1 VRYRGHM
8 STAPRPLSSAE
19 VGRATELLQSAL
31 VCYLAMVEAAGP
43 YVLPLN
49 FAYVAPPD
57 QAESP
62 ERLEGRIYFHT
73 GTGRKTAALGQD
85 PRVCMAFTGGV
96 AFEQGDTPC
105 GDGFSFRSLLVW
117 GEARQIEPR
126 ERAEA
131 ALRWIVA
138 KYDPG
143 AVETAFG
150 EADLAQ
156 TLVYEVSITAASFRE
171 RPR

>member
-8 STAPRPLSSAE
+8 STAPRPLSPAE
-19 VGRATELLQSAL
+19 VRRATELLQSATFS
-31 VCYLAMVEAAGP
+31 YLAMVEAAGP

-49 FAYVAPPD
+49 FAYIAPPD

-62 ERLEGRIYFHT
+62 GRLEGHIYFHT
-73 GTGRKTAALGQD
+73 GTGRKTAALAQD
-85 PRVCMAFTGGV
+85 PRVCLAFTGEV
-96 AFEQGDTPC
+96 AFEQGETPC

-117 GEARQIEPR
+117 GEARQIEAR
-126 ERAEA
+126 EQREA
-131 ALRWIVA
+131 ALHWIVA

-143 AVETAFG
+143 GAETAFD

-156 TLVYEVSITAASFRE
+156 TLVYEVSIAAASFKE

>member
-1 VRYRGHM
+1 M
-8 STAPRPLSSAE
+8 DNASRPLSAAE
-19 VGRATELLQSAL
+19 MVRATELLREAPFGH
-31 VCYLAMVEAAGP
+31 LAMVESGGP
-43 YVLPLN
+43 YVLPVN
-49 FAYVAPPD
+49 FAYVAPLD
-57 QAESP
+57 EAESP
-62 ERLEGRIYFHT
+62 GRLEGHIYFHT
-73 GTGRKTAALGQD
+73 GAGRKTAALAED

-96 AFEQGDTPC
+96 AFEQGDSPC

-117 GEARQIEPR
+117 GEARQIESR

-143 AVETAFG
+143 ARETAFE
-150 EADLAQ
+150 EADFAQ

-171 RPR
+171 RSRPGA